1 MKTLI
6 RLKSRQDVIFLT
18 CRLKVDQPERVNMT
32 AEEEVDEDD
41 DIPDFKTFK
50 VSTEDAHFFTD
61 HANGTAHYC
70 LTDFDV
76 LVSVVRIKN

>member
-1 MKTLI
+1 MKTFI

-18 CRLKVDQPERVNMT
+18 CPLKVDQPERVNMT
-32 AEEEVDEDD
+32 AEEAVDEDD

-61 HANGTAHYC
+61 HANGTAHC
-70 LTDFDV
+70 SLTDV
-76 LVSVVRIKN
+76 LVSVGRIKN